1 MKSISSISSIRSLQ
15 SSSMVMEKVLVGND
29 SSSDLSR
36 VQSYELFT
44 TNMRR
49 NKSGFSSSSMPNM
62 YSRDTMCTVTLLD
75 LDSSENSSKNF
86 QFTDCCHYPSYNSTE
101 DNTVS
106 IGSLFFAVRDQVP
119 KQPSFT
125 EGMDF
130 FSCPLFSNGTGP
142 LGISKIHAESITC
155 FNRGIKKV
163 QEGDDKRGIVYF
175 KQSCQILQ
183 DSSCNLMTDILHA
196 IYKLNIGHSHW
207 RMKEIDLSISAYK
220 GCSTIFG
227 KSYKEASSPLAQ
239 LRQLYLLSKWIGA
252 AAMNCVAVA
261 TLQTLPTDE
270 TLFSEK
276 IRECEILLSSTVK
289 TLKISSTHFSP
300 LFSDD
305 RFCEMLATFCNNLG
319 RVHYCADRL
328 EAAYELYQESL
339 ELRSQMIRVC
349 KPDVAVLFY
358 NMGQVCNANQN
369 YEKAFSFYKKFL
381 STISAEW
388 GLGNETAVRGV
399 LDLADVCVHMESG
412 YDKAEEVLSCCLV
425 DRLSDSLKIQVLDKL
440 GHILVLQSNLE
451 KALEIFHE
459 SILLERQVRGEGS
472 NINYVTKFYNIAMIL
487 TDNGFIC
494 EAHCIFEKTLKFLED
509 MKQEPSLECFVKRTS
524 IEIRNTMA
532 SIWKELDD
540 FSKAEKE
547 LLIALELK
555 REYYGPDHYE
565 LSSTLNSLGLIQYTL
580 GNFHSALNSFIQC
593 RTIRTQSP
601 ESSTQSLLSITYN
614 IAGIYKIIGEY
625 ELALSSFQEV
635 LSAERSGPTSDPQ
648 DIVNTFFQIFLV
660 YKSMNRKEEGVPY
673 LREATR
679 FCATYKAEISNK
691 LGITVYCALGNV
703 LLMNDN
709 KKEALELYTT
719 SMKLFDWQEENF
731 YIFSDKMN
739 SMMLSKVTQN
749 QPLVDSAP
757 AA

>member
-1 MKSISSISSIRSLQ
+1 
-15 SSSMVMEKVLVGND
+15 MVMEKVLVGNA
-29 SSSDLSR
+29 SSSDLSQ
-36 VQSYELFT
+36 VQSSELFT

-220 GCSTIFG
+220 GCSTIFS
-227 KSYKEASSPLAQ
+227 KSYKEASSPREE
-239 LRQLYLLSKWIGA
+239 LRHLCLLSKWIGA
-252 AAMNCVAVA
+252 VAMNCIAVA
-261 TLQTLPTDE
+261 TLQTLPVDE
-270 TLFSEK
+270 TMFSDK
-276 IRECEILLSSTVK
+276 IRECEILLSSAVK
-289 TLKISSTHFSP
+289 TLKISSSRFSP
-300 LFSDD
+300 LFGDD
-305 RFCEMLATFCNNLG
+305 RFFELLATFSNNLG
-319 RVHYCADRL
+319 RVHYCADRF
-328 EAAYELYQESL
+328 EAAYELYQEST
-339 ELRSQMIRVC
+339 ELRAQMKPVN

-358 NMGQVCNANQN
+358 NMGQVCNATQN
-369 YEKAFSFYKKFL
+369 YEKAFSFYKTFL
-381 STISAEW
+381 TTINEEW
-388 GLGNETAVRGV
+388 GTGNETAVRCA
-399 LDLADVCVHMESG
+399 LDLADVSVRMESG
-412 YDKAEEVLSCCLV
+412 YDIAEEALSSCLV
-425 DRLSDSLKIQVLDKL
+425 DRLGLELQIQVLDKL
-440 GHILVLQSNLE
+440 GHILVIQSNLE
-451 KALEIFHE
+451 KALECFHE
-459 SILLERQVRGEGS
+459 SILLERQIPGEGS
-472 NINYVTKFYNIAMIL
+472 KVNVVTKCYSIAMIL
-487 TDNGFIC
+487 TENGFLC
-494 EAHCIFEKTLKFLED
+494 EAHFIFEKSLKFLED
-509 MKQEPSLECFVKRTS
+509 MKQTPSLEGFVKRTS
-524 IEIRNTMA
+524 IEIRNAIA

-555 REYYGPDHYE
+555 REHYGPDHYE
-565 LSSTLNSLGLIQYTL
+565 LSSTLNSLGLVQYAL
-580 GNFHSALNSFIQC
+580 GNFHSALHSFIQC
-593 RTIRTQSP
+593 RTIRAQSP
-601 ESSTQSLLSITYN
+601 ESSKHSLLSVTYN
-614 IAGIYKIIGEY
+614 IAGIYKSIGEY

-635 LSAERSGPTSDPQ
+635 LSAERSGPISDPQ
-648 DIVNTFFQIFLV
+648 EIVNTFFQIFSV
-660 YKSMNRKEEGVPY
+660 YKSMNREKEGMPY
-673 LREATR
+673 LCEATK
-679 FCATYKAEISNK
+679 FCETYKDNISDE
-691 LGITVYCALGNV
+691 LGINVYCALGNV
-703 LLMNDN
+703 LLMNGN
-709 KKEALELYTT
+709 KMEALKLYIA

-731 YIFSDKMN
+731 KVFSDKMN

>member
-15 SSSMVMEKVLVGND
+15 SSSMVMEKVLGGNA

-36 VQSYELFT
+36 VQSNGIFA

-49 NKSGFSSSSMPNM
+49 NKSGFSSISMPNM
-62 YSRDTMCTVTLLD
+62 YSHDATCRVTSLD

-86 QFTDCCHYPSYNSTE
+86 QFTDCSYDNSME
-101 DNTVS
+101 DNRIS

-125 EGMDF
+125 EGMEF

-163 QEGDDKRGIVYF
+163 QEGDDRRGIVYF
-175 KQSCQILQ
+175 KQSCQTLE
-183 DSSCNLMTDILHA
+183 DSPCNLMTDILQA

-207 RMKEIDLSISAYK
+207 RLKEIDLSISAYK
-220 GCSTIFG
+220 GCATIFS
-227 KSYKEASSPLAQ
+227 KSYKEASSPREE
-239 LRQLYLLSKWIGA
+239 LRHLCLLSKWIGA
-252 AAMNCVAVA
+252 AAINCIAVA
-261 TLQTLPTDE
+261 NLQTLPVDE
-270 TLFSEK
+270 TLFSDK
-276 IRECEILLSSTVK
+276 IRECEILLSSSVK
-289 TLKISSTHFSP
+289 TLKISSSHFSP
-300 LFSDD
+300 LFGDD
-305 RFCEMLATFCNNLG
+305 RFFELLATFSNNLG

-339 ELRSQMIRVC
+339 ELRSQMVRVY

-369 YEKAFSFYKKFL
+369 YEKAFSFYNKFL
-381 STISAEW
+381 SSINAEW
-388 GLGNETAVRGV
+388 GFGNETAVRGV
-399 LDLADVCVHMESG
+399 LDLADVCLRMESG
-412 YDKAEEVLSCCLV
+412 YDKAEEALSCCLV
-425 DRLSDSLKIQVLDKL
+425 DRLSDSLKVQVLDKL

-451 KALEIFHE
+451 KALEVFHE
-459 SILLERQVRGEGS
+459 SILVERQFRGEGS
-472 NINYVTKFYNIAMIL
+472 NINVVTKCYSIAMIL
-487 TDNGFIC
+487 TENGFLC

-509 MKQEPSLECFVKRTS
+509 MKQVPSLEDFVKRTS
-524 IEIRNTMA
+524 IEIRNAMA

-555 REYYGPDHYE
+555 REHYGPDHYE
-565 LSSTLNSLGLIQYTL
+565 LSSTLNSLGLVQYAL

-614 IAGIYKIIGEY
+614 IAGIYKSIGEY

-635 LSAERSGPTSDPQ
+635 LSAERSGPISDPQ
-648 DIVNTFFQIFLV
+648 DIVNNFFQMFSV
-660 YKSMNRKEEGVPY
+660 YKSMNREEEGIPH

-679 FCATYKAEISNK
+679 FCATYKAEISNE

-731 YIFSDKMN
+731 YLFSDKMN